1 MRKTIILML
10 SSAISLFG
18 LFAFNKLNTK
28 TEIVKSSSTYVSIP
42 DANFEAALFTL
53 GYDDISGDGQVPIA
67 SVNTVTTLD
76 VSGKSISDLTGIA
89 AFTALVD
96 LNCENNSLSSLDVSS
111 NTNLQIVN
119 FDNNNVSSLNLGANS
134 NLNSI
139 EGRYNQLTTIDLSQV
154 PNVTFINI
162 RNNLF
167 TSFDVSNNLQ
177 LSTLNLRGCSSL
189 TSLDISNNT
198 ELAFLYLQDT
208 ALTGLDVTANTKLE
222 VVIIE
227 RVNFSSIDVST
238 LSLLRQ
244 LRIGDN
250 SFTELDVSNNPALE
264 RLECENNNLTY
275 LNLKNGNNTNITNSN
290 FIATG
295 NSSLTCIEVDDP
307 SWSTTNWTN
316 IDNTSS
322 FNSYCRYTAISDAN
336 FEAALNT
343 LGYDDIASDGQVP
356 TELIETVTDLD
367 VNNQSISSLSGIEDF
382 TALENLTCNS
392 NSISSLDLSQNT
404 SLKFLKCNNNSMT
417 SLTLGSL
424 INLEDLLAYS
434 NNLTTLDC
442 TGLTGLDR
450 INVSFNSISS
460 IDLSQSSLLTFIRV
474 DSNNLSFLNVRNG
487 NNSNVTT
494 FDSSTNAAL
503 SCVTVDSVTYS
514 DANWTNKNGITKFS
528 ETLYCEYVTI
538 PDANF
543 ESRLEALGYDD
554 ISGDGQVPDD
564 LITSVASLDISGQ
577 NISDLTG
584 IENFDSLSILNAS
597 NNALMSLDLSS
608 LTTIISV
615 NVNGNQLTQLNI
627 RNGVNTNIVS
637 FDVRNNDGVCVFV
650 DDKDYSTTNWTNID
664 SDGGFTETSY
674 CKYTLIPDSNFEA
687 ELEAL
692 GYDDISGD
700 GQVPT
705 ELIEVVVNL
714 DISGKSISTISGIED
729 FQSLSILN
737 VSNNTISS
745 IDLSELQN
753 LTAVNASSNSLTY
766 FDIRNDFN
774 TNITGFDLTNNSGL
788 TCIFVDDPSYA
799 TSNWTQID
807 VTTSFVSNYLDCGY
821 VEIPDV
827 NFENELISQGY
838 DAVQDGLVL
847 LSSVE
852 NITHLNINNK
862 GISDLTGIEHFA
874 ELVDLSCK
882 DNNLTVLNLRYNTKL
897 IALNCVRNDIVGLN
911 LDYNINLSA
920 LNCAAN
926 DLRSLSL
933 RNGVN
938 SSHGQFN
945 AINND
950 NLTCITVDDAAYSTA
965 NWNGIDDHAVFSETN
980 CGYTLIPDLNFEIAL
995 FHLGLDDAAE
1005 DGKVP
1010 TDNINSL
1017 VSLDV
1022 SNRNISDLTGIADFI
1037 ALQELNV
1044 SGNEITVLDLT
1055 SNTNITKLNASSN
1068 YLENLNIRNGN
1079 NTNVLEFDST
1089 SNDNLFCVL
1098 VDDATYSS
1106 NNWIT
1111 IDSQTAFTNTSYCNY
1126 TAVPNIV
1133 FENYLESLGYDDAS
1147 SDGQVP
1153 TDLIKNITDLDVSSK
1168 GISDLTGIE
1177 DFTALEKLDVSNN
1190 NLISLDVNGLSL
1202 KSLLVGENSGL
1213 TTLICN
1219 NNQLRALDLTS
1230 NASLTKVL
1238 ANDNNLSFLNLK
1250 NGNNAAIST
1259 LNITNNSNLTCVL
1272 VEDASTAT
1280 TSWTN
1285 KDVQTQYSDTY
1296 CTFAHYNFASNLED
1310 SIGGYS
1316 ASYVFKQAVTSETNA
1331 TYLATS
1337 SGMGIQSN
1345 PDEGVQLPVDLTPF
1359 LFTDDSV
1366 EFEMNFICTDL
1377 GAEDGRKNLFT
1388 LKRYES
1394 LNAAGFTLWAE
1405 ATSASEYTLGMYW
1418 NDEDSLGGGG
1428 EGINLGTF
1436 AIGEEV
1442 HTRLIIDRSQRE
1454 WYLYANNYFNYGTFR
1469 DVYDLDF
1476 LINQIQDAPVYL
1488 GNFYNKIGNLVST
1501 VVIDDFSIHIPAKP
1515 SDVDLLES
1523 ALTQMTD
1530 HILGNITLTSDQTKD
1545 YEFDILSN
1553 LRYNYMN
1560 ARTEV
1565 DNYLTAFE
1573 DNFDPL
1579 FQDRTKVNVFDLS
1592 SEQVIAFFLQQD
1604 IIDNAFT
1611 PDNIDSVI
1619 GTTFEFSEI
1628 YPGPV
1633 ADGAPRVTDGII
1645 PINSTYQLDPGYEL
1659 MGQDKGVYRPT
1670 GYYAAPGELVTV
1682 TVPSSIVG
1690 QGFEVIVG
1698 APSRDLYGVSK
1709 INRYHRIS
1717 TEFEITSEST
1727 KVANPLGGVIYI
1739 KVPAEVNFGWIDF
1752 TFNGAVKS
1760 PYFRMVTGQSTNLS
1774 EFQTDMSNA
1783 YVNWVDMESDRM
1795 MFLIPRDL
1803 VDVSDPSE
1811 IMTTWNSMWDAFS
1824 TAAGRPVDKIRPEYW
1839 LVDCGG
1845 INNAAGYPSDIEFES
1860 YQGTT
1865 RDLTWNPLR
1874 VMDDDYITNY
1884 PSTIF
1889 HEMGHTMLL
1898 PEPPGEA
1905 EAIIQLCGAPM
1916 LVSALGFDIDEV
1928 LLILDNQKHDRDL
1941 AAMYWM
1947 TAYNFRNNQPM
1958 KCDPTLDSSVCDEI
1972 SYQIRGAMKWHE
1984 IATVYDYETLGEIQK
1999 VFYDEWA
2006 KNNSND
2012 PSNPGSIT
2020 REELIRAATEATEI
2034 NLTPLLHFWGYIPE
2048 EELREELDSFSPSI
2062 EFCDRLEYYRSLIPV
2077 TQVEYKTWHDAL
2089 IATTNS
2095 NHFDR
2100 LTDIYENW
2108 ETEDISGQILAQ
2120 IDYLASL
2127 YCDKTIINSKVY
2139 LQGAGIN
2146 PITGEETLMRD
2157 DLRVGDHIPN
2167 TSPYADAVTYNE
2179 SVFDVTGENAIV
2191 DWVWIELRDAFD
2203 SNTVIEGKSAVLQR
2217 DGDIVEIV
2225 NGKERSLFF
2234 NVPSGDYY
2242 VAVNHRNHLGIITTN
2257 PVTLSVTST
2266 SLDLT
2271 SDTSNINGGTNA
2283 VTTLA
2288 NGLYA
2293 LIAGDYDENGQVQN
2307 TDINTVISLLGGS
2320 GYHKADIDMNG
2331 QIQNSDINNLLN
2343 PNSGKGQQF

>member
-1 MRKTIILML
+1 ML

-28 TEIVKSSSTYVSIP
+28 TEIVKNSNTYVSIP

-53 GYDDISGDGQVPIA
+53 GYDDNSGDGQVPIA

-76 VSGKSISDLTGIA
+76 VSGKSISDLTGIS

-96 LNCENNSLSSLDVSS
+96 LNCENNSLSSLDISS
-111 NTNLQIVN
+111 NTNLQTLN
-119 FDNNNVSSLNLGANS
+119 FDNNNVSSLNLGSNS

-154 PNVTFINI
+154 PNVTFINV

-167 TSFDVSNNLQ
+167 VSVDVSNNLL

-189 TSLDISNNT
+189 TSLDVSNNT

-250 SFTELDVSNNPALE
+250 NFTELDVSNNPALE

-322 FNSYCRYTAISDAN
+322 FNSYCRYTTISDAN

-356 TELIETVTDLD
+356 TELIETVIDLD
-367 VNNQSISSLSGIEDF
+367 VNSQSISSLSGIEDF

-392 NSISSLDLSQNT
+392 NSISSLDVSQNT

-424 INLEDLLAYS
+424 ANLEDLLAYS
-434 NNLTTLDC
+434 NSLTTLDC

-474 DSNNLSFLNVRNG
+474 DSNNLSFLNIRNG

-514 DANWTNKNGITKFS
+514 DSNWTNKNGITKFS

-554 ISGDGQVPDD
+554 ISGDGQVPND
-564 LITSVASLDISGQ
+564 LITSVTSLDVSGQ
-577 NISDLTG
+577 NIADLTG

-597 NNALMSLDLSS
+597 NNALTSLDLSS
-608 LTTIISV
+608 LTAITSV

-627 RNGVNTNIVS
+627 RNGVNTNVVS
-637 FDVRNNDGVCVFV
+637 FDVRNNNGVCVFV
-650 DDKDYSTTNWTNID
+650 DDKDYSTINWTNID

-714 DISGKSISTISGIED
+714 DVSSKSISTISGIED

-774 TNITGFDLTNNSGL
+774 TSITAFDITNNSSL
-788 TCIFVDDPSYA
+788 TCVFVDDPSYA

-807 VTTSFVSNYLDCGY
+807 ATASFVSNYLDCGY

-847 LSSVE
+847 LASVE

-911 LDYNINLSA
+911 LDYNVNLSA

-933 RNGVN
+933 KNGVN

-995 FHLGLDDAAE
+995 FDLGLDDAAE

-1022 SNRNISDLTGIADFI
+1022 SNRNISDLTGISDFT
-1037 ALQELNV
+1037 ALQELNI

-1055 SNTNITKLNASSN
+1055 SNTNITKLNTSSN

-1106 NNWIT
+1106 NNWVT

-1133 FENYLESLGYDDAS
+1133 FENYLESLGYDDTS
-1147 SDGQVP
+1147 GDGQVP
-1153 TDLIKNITDLDVSSK
+1153 TDLIKDITELDVSGK

-1202 KSLLVGENSGL
+1202 KSLSVGENSGL

-1219 NNQLRALDLTS
+1219 NNELRALDLTS
-1230 NASLTKVL
+1230 NASLTTIL

-1250 NGNNAAIST
+1250 NGNNAAISSI
-1259 LNITNNSNLTCVL
+1259 NITNNSNLTCVL

-1310 SIGGYS
+1310 SIGGYT
-1316 ASYVFKQAVTSETNA
+1316 ANYVFEQAVTSETNA
-1331 TYLATS
+1331 TYLTTS

-1345 PDEGVQLPVDLTPF
+1345 PDEGVQLPVDITPF

-1366 EFEMNFICTDL
+1366 EIEMNFISTDL
-1377 GAEDGRKNLFT
+1377 GAEDGR
-1388 LKRYES
+1388 
-1394 LNAAGFTLWAE
+1394 
-1405 ATSASEYTLGMYW
+1405 
-1418 NDEDSLGGGG
+1418 
-1428 EGINLGTF
+1428 
-1436 AIGEEV
+1436 
-1442 HTRLIIDRSQRE
+1442 
-1454 WYLYANNYFNYGTFR
+1454 
-1469 DVYDLDF
+1469 
-1476 LINQIQDAPVYL
+1476 
-1488 GNFYNKIGNLVST
+1488 
-1501 VVIDDFSIHIPAKP
+1501 
-1515 SDVDLLES
+1515 
-1523 ALTQMTD
+1523 
-1530 HILGNITLTSDQTKD
+1530 
-1545 YEFDILSN
+1545 
-1553 LRYNYMN
+1553 
-1560 ARTEV
+1560 
-1565 DNYLTAFE
+1565 
-1573 DNFDPL
+1573 
-1579 FQDRTKVNVFDLS
+1579 
-1592 SEQVIAFFLQQD
+1592 
-1604 IIDNAFT
+1604 
-1611 PDNIDSVI
+1611 
-1619 GTTFEFSEI
+1619 
-1628 YPGPV
+1628 
-1633 ADGAPRVTDGII
+1633 
-1645 PINSTYQLDPGYEL
+1645 
-1659 MGQDKGVYRPT
+1659 
-1670 GYYAAPGELVTV
+1670 
-1682 TVPSSIVG
+1682 
-1690 QGFEVIVG
+1690 
-1698 APSRDLYGVSK
+1698 
-1709 INRYHRIS
+1709 
-1717 TEFEITSEST
+1717 
-1727 KVANPLGGVIYI
+1727 
-1739 KVPAEVNFGWIDF
+1739 
-1752 TFNGAVKS
+1752 
-1760 PYFRMVTGQSTNLS
+1760 
-1774 EFQTDMSNA
+1774 
-1783 YVNWVDMESDRM
+1783 
-1795 MFLIPRDL
+1795 
-1803 VDVSDPSE
+1803 
-1811 IMTTWNSMWDAFS
+1811 
-1824 TAAGRPVDKIRPEYW
+1824 
-1839 LVDCGG
+1839 
-1845 INNAAGYPSDIEFES
+1845 
-1860 YQGTT
+1860 
-1865 RDLTWNPLR
+1865 
-1874 VMDDDYITNY
+1874 
-1884 PSTIF
+1884 
-1889 HEMGHTMLL
+1889 
-1898 PEPPGEA
+1898 
-1905 EAIIQLCGAPM
+1905 
-1916 LVSALGFDIDEV
+1916 
-1928 LLILDNQKHDRDL
+1928 
-1941 AAMYWM
+1941 
-1947 TAYNFRNNQPM
+1947 
-1958 KCDPTLDSSVCDEI
+1958 
-1972 SYQIRGAMKWHE
+1972 
-1984 IATVYDYETLGEIQK
+1984 
-1999 VFYDEWA
+1999 
-2006 KNNSND
+2006 
-2012 PSNPGSIT
+2012 
-2020 REELIRAATEATEI
+2020 
-2034 NLTPLLHFWGYIPE
+2034 
-2048 EELREELDSFSPSI
+2048 
-2062 EFCDRLEYYRSLIPV
+2062 
-2077 TQVEYKTWHDAL
+2077 
-2089 IATTNS
+2089 
-2095 NHFDR
+2095 
-2100 LTDIYENW
+2100 
-2108 ETEDISGQILAQ
+2108 
-2120 IDYLASL
+2120 
-2127 YCDKTIINSKVY
+2127 
-2139 LQGAGIN
+2139 
-2146 PITGEETLMRD
+2146 
-2157 DLRVGDHIPN
+2157 
-2167 TSPYADAVTYNE
+2167 
-2179 SVFDVTGENAIV
+2179 
-2191 DWVWIELRDAFD
+2191 
-2203 SNTVIEGKSAVLQR
+2203 
-2217 DGDIVEIV
+2217 
-2225 NGKERSLFF
+2225 
-2234 NVPSGDYY
+2234 
-2242 VAVNHRNHLGIITTN
+2242 
-2257 PVTLSVTST
+2257 
-2266 SLDLT
+2266 
-2271 SDTSNINGGTNA
+2271 
-2283 VTTLA
+2283 
-2288 NGLYA
+2288 
-2293 LIAGDYDENGQVQN
+2293 
-2307 TDINTVISLLGGS
+2307 
-2320 GYHKADIDMNG
+2320 
-2331 QIQNSDINNLLN
+2331 
-2343 PNSGKGQQF
+2343 

>member
-1 MRKTIILML
+1 MRKTFIL
-10 SSAISLFG
+10 SFVITLFG
-18 LFAFNKLNTK
+18 LFAFNTLQKPSK
-28 TEIVKSSSTYVSIP
+28 KEIANTYVAIP
-42 DANFEAALFTL
+42 DANFESALNAL
-53 GYDDISGDGQVPIA
+53 GYDDIPGDGQVPIA
-67 SVNTVTTLD
+67 NINTVTTLD
-76 VSGKSISDLTGIA
+76 VSSKSISDLTGIA
-89 AFTALVD
+89 AFTALED
-96 LNCENNSLSSLDVSS
+96 LNCESNSLTSLDVSS
-111 NTNLQIVN
+111 NINLKTLN
-119 FDNNNVSSLNLGANS
+119 FDNNTVASLNLGANS

-154 PNVTFINI
+154 PNVTFMNI

-167 TSFDVSNNLQ
+167 VSVDVSNNIL

-208 ALTGLDVTANTKLE
+208 ALNGLDVASNTKLE
-222 VVIIE
+222 VLIIE
-227 RVNFSSIDVST
+227 RVNFSSIDVSN
-238 LSLLRQ
+238 LSLLKQ

-250 SFTELDVSNNPALE
+250 NFTELDVSNNPALE
-264 RLECENNNLTY
+264 RLECENNSLTY
-275 LNLKNGNNTNITNSN
+275 LNLKNGNNTIITNGN

-295 NSSLTCIEVDDP
+295 NPSLSCIEVDDP
-307 SWSTTNWTN
+307 TWSTTNWTN
-316 IDNTSS
+316 IDNTTS
-322 FNSYCRYTAISDAN
+322 FNSYCRYTTISDAN
-336 FEAALNT
+336 FESALNT
-343 LGYDDIASDGQVP
+343 LGYDDIAGDGQVP
-356 TELIETVTDLD
+356 TELIEIVTDLD
-367 VNNQSISSLSGIEDF
+367 VNSQSISSLSGIEDF
-382 TALENLTCNS
+382 KALENLTCNA
-392 NSISSLDLSQNT
+392 NSISSLDVSQNT
-404 SLKFLKCNNNSMT
+404 NLKFLKCNNNNMT

-424 INLEDLLAYS
+424 SELEDVLAYS
-434 NNLTTLDC
+434 NNLTSLDC
-442 TGLTGLDR
+442 TSLTSLDR
-450 INVSFNSISS
+450 INVSFNSITSL
-460 IDLSQSSLLTFIRV
+460 DLSQNSALTFIRV

-494 FDSSTNAAL
+494 FDSSTNASL

-514 DANWTNKNGITKFS
+514 NSNWTSKNGITKFS
-528 ETLYCEYVTI
+528 ETLYCEYITI

-554 ISGDGQVPDD
+554 ISGDGQVPED
-564 LITSVASLDISGQ
+564 LITSVTSLDVSGQ
-577 NISDLTG
+577 NISSLSG
-584 IENFDSLSILNAS
+584 IENFDALSILNAS
-597 NNALMSLDLSS
+597 NNLLNTLDLSV
-608 LTTIISV
+608 LTNLTSV
-615 NVNGNQLTQLNI
+615 NLSLNLLTQLNI
-627 RNGVNTNIVS
+627 RNGVNTNITS
-637 FDVRNNDGVCVFV
+637 FDITNNANVCVFV
-650 DDKDYSTTNWTNID
+650 DDKDYSTTNWANID
-664 SDGGFTETSY
+664 SNGGFTETSY

-705 ELIEVVVNL
+705 ELIDVVTSLN
-714 DISGKSISTISGIED
+714 ISNQSITDVTGIED
-729 FQSLSILN
+729 FQLLSTLN

-774 TNITGFDLTNNSGL
+774 TNITAFDLTNNSGL
-788 TCIFVDDPSYA
+788 TCVFVDDPSYA

-807 VTTSFVSNYLDCGY
+807 GTASFVSDYLDCGY

-827 NFENELISQGY
+827 NFENELIAQGY
-838 DAVQDGLVL
+838 DTVQDGLVL

-862 GISDLTGIEHFA
+862 GISDLSGIEYFA

-980 CGYTLIPDLNFEIAL
+980 CGYTLIPDPNFETAL
-995 FHLGLDDAAE
+995 FELGLDDAKE

-1010 TDNINSL
+1010 TDNINTL

-1022 SNRNISDLTGIADFI
+1022 SSRDISDLTGISDFT
-1037 ALQELNV
+1037 ALQELNI
-1044 SGNEITVLDLT
+1044 SGNEISALDLT
-1055 SNTNITKLNASSN
+1055 LNTSITRLNASSN
-1068 YLENLNIRNGN
+1068 NLESLNIRNGN
-1079 NTNVLEFDST
+1079 NTNILEFDTT

-1106 NNWIT
+1106 SNWMT
-1111 IDSQTAFTNTSYCNY
+1111 IDSQTDFTNTSYCNY
-1126 TAVPNIV
+1126 AAVPNIV
-1133 FENYLESLGYDDAS
+1133 FENYLESLGYDDTS

-1153 TDLIKNITDLDVSSK
+1153 TDLIKDITELDVSGK

-1177 DFTALEKLDVSNN
+1177 DFKALEKLDVSNN

-1202 KSLLVGENSGL
+1202 KSLSVSGNSGL
-1213 TTLICN
+1213 TTLVCN
-1219 NNQLRALDLTS
+1219 NNDLRALDLTS
-1230 NASLTKVL
+1230 NVSLTTIL

-1250 NGNNAAIST
+1250 NGNNAAISAI
-1259 LNITNNSNLTCVL
+1259 NITNNSNLTCVL
-1272 VEDASTAT
+1272 VEDASAAT

-1310 SIGGYS
+1310 STGSYT
-1316 ASYVFKQAVTSETNA
+1316 ASYVFEQAVALETNA
-1331 TYLATS
+1331 SYLATS
-1337 SGMGIQSN
+1337 SGMGIQSKPN
-1345 PDEGVQLPVDLTPF
+1345 EGVQLPVDITPF

-1405 ATSASEYTLGMYW
+1405 ATSASEFTLGLYW

-1454 WYLYANNYFNYGTFR
+1454 WYLYANNYFNYGAFR
-1469 DVYDLDF
+1469 DVYDLDY
-1476 LINQIQDAPVYL
+1476 LINQIQNTPVYL
-1488 GNFYNKIGNLVST
+1488 GDFYSKIGNLVST

-1523 ALTQMTD
+1523 ALSQMTD
-1530 HILGNITLTSDQTKD
+1530 HILGNITLTSEQTKD

-1553 LRYNYMN
+1553 LRYNYLN

-1592 SEQVIAFFLQQD
+1592 SEQIIAFFLQQD

-1611 PDNIDSVI
+1611 SDNVDNVI
-1619 GTTFEFSEI
+1619 GTKFKFSEI

-1633 ADGAPRVTDGII
+1633 ADGAPRITDGII

-1698 APSRDLYGVSK
+1698 APSRDLYSVSK

-1717 TEFEITSEST
+1717 TEFEITSETT
-1727 KVANPLGGVIYI
+1727 KVGNPLGGVIYI
-1739 KVPAEVNFGWIDF
+1739 KVPAEVNFGWVDF

-1760 PYFRMVTGQSTNLS
+1760 PYFRMVTGQSTNLA
-1774 EFQTDMSNA
+1774 EFQNDMANA

-1803 VDVSDPSE
+1803 VDVSDPTE
-1811 IMTTWNSMWDAFS
+1811 IMNTWNSMWDAFS

-1898 PEPPGEA
+1898 PEPSGEA

-1984 IATVYDYETLGEIQK
+1984 IASLYDYETLGEIQK

-2006 KNNSND
+2006 KNGTND
-2012 PSNPGSIT
+2012 PSNPNSIT
-2020 REELIRAATEATEI
+2020 REELIRAATEATGI
-2034 NLTPLLHFWGYIPE
+2034 NLTPLLHFWGYIPDTE
-2048 EELREELDSFSPSI
+2048 IQQEFDDFAPST
-2062 EFCDRLEYYRSLIPV
+2062 EFCDRLEYYRSLIPR
-2077 TQVEYKTWHDAL
+2077 TQAEYKTWHDAL

-2100 LTDIYENW
+2100 LTDIYDNW

-2120 IDYLASL
+2120 IDYLAGL
-2127 YCDKTIINSKVY
+2127 YCDKTTVESKVF
-2139 LQGAGIN
+2139 LQGTAIN
-2146 PITGEETLMRD
+2146 PNTGEESLMRD
-2157 DLRVGDHIPN
+2157 DLRVGGHLPN
-2167 TSPYADAVTYNE
+2167 TSPYEDAVIYDA
-2179 SVFDVTGENAIV
+2179 SVFDVTGDNAIV
-2191 DWVWIELRDAFD
+2191 DWVWVELRDASD
-2203 SNTVIEGKSAVLQR
+2203 VNTVIKGKSAVLQR
-2217 DGDIVEIV
+2217 DGDIVEMV

-2234 NVPSGDYY
+2234 NVAAGDYY
-2242 VAVNHRNHLGIITTN
+2242 VAVNHRNHLGIITAN
-2257 PVTLSVTST
+2257 PITLSVTPNK
-2266 SLDLT
+2266 LDL
-2271 SDTSNINGGTNA
+2271 SNDANSINEGTNA
-2283 VTTLA
+2283 VVILE
-2288 NGLYA
+2288 NGFYA
-2293 LIAGDYDENGQVQN
+2293 LVAGDYDENGQVQN
-2307 TDINTVISLLGGS
+2307 TDINAVISLLGGS
-2320 GYHKADIDMNG
+2320 GYNKADIDMNG